1 MKEHNQIFKKKQ
13 KEALAGAAASG
24 VLKKGKDEEGD
35 GGLVKEEM
43 LNIFEKEFDV
53 AEMTEKTI
61 EKLFLKMGLKPEK
74 LHNL

>member
-1 MKEHNQIFKKKQ
+1 M
-13 KEALAGAAASG
+13 
-24 VLKKGKDEEGD
+24 KKGKDEEGD

-74 LHNL
+74 LHL